1 MKSQISKLIPE
12 GKGQNI
18 AEFYKNGGKTEGLFA
33 RDAKEAIKSGVKT
46 TMMQC
51 KCCTRQILGVVVVTG
66 GIPDPIPLHM
76 PCNTC
81 GKWLGHLEEDNLK
94 ILDGMCLE
102 CFREETDQ

>member
-33 RDAKEAIKSGVKT
+33 RDAKEAVKAGVKT

-51 KCCTRQILGVVVVTG
+51 KCCTRQILGVIVVTG
-66 GIPDPIPLHM
+66 GVPDPIPLHM
-76 PCNTC
+76 PCRVC
-81 GKWLGHLEEDNLK
+81 DKWIGHVELENHQV
-94 ILDGMCLE
+94 LDRMCLE
-102 CFREETDQ
+102 CFEEEIQ